1 MCRPYRLALITLL
14 LLIASP
20 LLGQVIEEFDIP
32 TPNAGPFWIARGPDG
47 AMWFTMSGSRSIGR
61 VTAAGAMTAQSTG
74 GATPLLLT
82 PNGDG
87 KTLNFTIANSS
98 EVGYVSPDGGVS
110 ILPSVGPF
118 VIQGITGDATT
129 ALWVTTSTGRVVHL
143 GANQILHDAVAPANG
158 GPAPSLGA
166 MTVAS
171 DDRIWFADQR
181 AGAPRMG
188 RALITG
194 SFLFQTL
201 TLFFVDLPADSIP
214 VALAAGENGAV
225 WFTDFAGYVGR
236 VTREG
241 VVTRRAVPHAQSEPM
256 GITRAPDG
264 SIWFTESGANRVGR
278 IDPTTLELT
287 EFEIPT
293 ADSRPA
299 GIAADA
305 NNVIWFTERGA
316 NKIGRIGSVA
326 LPPQADLLVKMDG
339 RFIDDNSSLLT
350 TSTREFVVSVL
361 NIGTEEAREVGLRV
375 ATAGDRLRFQ
385 NSSQGTCSVT
395 DRQASCGLG
404 TIAAG
409 GFATARFRGDHSN
422 IGGRPEFWDS
432 AYVTSTPADR
442 NPANNQTRER
452 AYFIDCDQLVNCPL
466 FEVLAEEICM
476 NRTISTGAPGGKRP
490 SSRAA
495 GWIRTLEAVAGVD
508 LDVFYGLRDQIF
520 AQTAAG
526 RRYTELYYASGLEIS
541 RLFFFNLSE
550 GAQALQTLR
559 TWQEPLR
566 ALVEGRGSSVT
577 ITAQQIAALQT
588 VLDNVERLG
597 SPELR
602 AIIEREE
609 AKLQL
614 ASLAGQTMDQ
624 ALDRQTASAP
634 PFVTLPAAAS
644 LHGIPPAFFHSDVRV
659 FNPASTSVQVTA
671 RYRCFTGSCGSG
683 VKTFSLAAGEMKV
696 FDDMV
701 AREFGAPESGGAIEF
716 EGGVIVDSRLYT
728 PEAGAPTTGM
738 YVPALTAGSAY
749 AEPVL
754 LSLSHSADPSRGFRT
769 NVGAYNPNDASLDVL
784 FIVYDRLGREIGR
797 TTRSLPAR
805 TPVQVN
811 NIFAV
816 VGAAGDFDGA
826 YCTAVA
832 DGVRELF
839 AYASVIDNRSQD
851 LIFVTGKNRK
861 RGALTTATLA
871 AAASLHGIP
880 PSFFHSDVTV
890 FNPSATTPAHVTARY
905 RCSIGACAAAST
917 TFDVAPGEARVF
929 EDAVVALF
937 GASETGGAIE
947 FTGPVVVDSRL
958 YTPSRPAPST
968 GMYIPAAEEQDAHAE
983 SVLLSLSHAVDQSR
997 GFRTNAGAYNPNPVA
1012 LDVTFTLFDPTGRRL
1027 GEVIRSVPPLT
1038 PVQVNNIFAVAGIT
1052 VDVPSAYC
1060 VVRADGI
1067 HPLFAFASV
1076 IDNRSQD
1083 LIFVRGSRRNGS

>member
-1 MCRPYRLALITLL
+1 
-14 LLIASP
+14 
-20 LLGQVIEEFDIP
+20 
-32 TPNAGPFWIARGPDG
+32 
-47 AMWFTMSGSRSIGR
+47 
-61 VTAAGAMTAQSTG
+61 
-74 GATPLLLT
+74 
-82 PNGDG
+82 
-87 KTLNFTIANSS
+87 
-98 EVGYVSPDGGVS
+98 
-110 ILPSVGPF
+110 
-118 VIQGITGDATT
+118 
-129 ALWVTTSTGRVVHL
+129 
-143 GANQILHDAVAPANG
+143 
-158 GPAPSLGA
+158 
-166 MTVAS
+166 
-171 DDRIWFADQR
+171 
-181 AGAPRMG
+181 
-188 RALITG
+188 
-194 SFLFQTL
+194 
-201 TLFFVDLPADSIP
+201 
-214 VALAAGENGAV
+214 
-225 WFTDFAGYVGR
+225 
-236 VTREG
+236 
-241 VVTRRAVPHAQSEPM
+241 VPHAQSEPT

-316 NKIGRIGSVA
+316 NKIGRIGNNA
-326 LPPQADLLVKMDG
+326 LPPQADLLVKVDG
-339 RFIDDNSSLLT
+339 RFIDD
-350 TSTREFVVSVL
+350 TSAIPGTATREFVVSVL
-361 NIGTEEAREVGLRV
+361 NIGTEEAREVTLRV
-375 ATAGDRLRFQ
+375 ATTGERLRFQ
-385 NSSQGTCSVT
+385 NSSQGTCTVT
-395 DRQASCGLG
+395 DKVASCGLG

-409 GFATARFRGDHSN
+409 GFVTVRFRGDHFDAA
-422 IGGRPEFWDS
+422 RPEFWDS
-432 AYVTSTPADR
+432 AYATSTPADR
-442 NPANNQTRER
+442 NPANNQARER
-452 AYFIDCDQLVNCPL
+452 AVFVDCDQLNSCPL
-466 FEVLAEEICM
+466 FEVLAEEICL
-476 NRTISTGAPGGKRP
+476 NRTINTVPAGGKRP
-490 SSRAA
+490 ASRAA

-508 LDVFYGLRDQIF
+508 LDVFYGLRDQVF

-577 ITAQQIAALQT
+577 ITAPQVAALQT
-588 VLDNVERLG
+588 VLDNLKRLG
-597 SPELR
+597 SPQLR

-614 ASLAGQTMDQ
+614 ATLTGQTMNQ
-624 ALDRQTASAP
+624 ALQRQAASAP
-634 PFVTLPAAAS
+634 VVVTLPAAAS
-644 LHGIPPAFFHSDVRV
+644 LRGIPPAFFHSDVRV

-671 RYRCFTGSCGSG
+671 RYRCFTGSCGAG

-716 EGGVIVDSRLYT
+716 EGAVIVDSRLYT

-738 YVPALTAGSAY
+738 YVPALTAGAAY
-749 AEPVL
+749 AESVL
-754 LSLSHSADPSRGFRT
+754 LSLSHSADASRGFRT
-769 NVGAYNPNDASLDVL
+769 NAGAYNPNDIPLDVV

-826 YCTAVA
+826 YCAVFA

-1012 LDVTFTLFDPTGRRL
+1012 LDVTFTLFDPTGKRL
-1027 GEVIRSVPPLT
+1027 GEVTRAVPPLT
-1038 PVQVNNIFAVAGIT
+1038 PVQVNNIFAVAGII

-1060 VVRADGI
+1060 VVRADGL